1 LQPAP
6 ERGGASARLRRT
18 GRSGAFTLLALLAL
32 VLPLRVARAAI
43 ENSLWIDEIASLM
56 LASHPLGAIVD
67 HGAVDTNPPGYFF
80 ALKIW
85 LKLAKLA
92 GAEPGVLWARLLGTL
107 CWLVLALAAWTAG
120 ARCRGAYFGAVL
132 AWAVAAGAYA
142 GVQANDARGY
152 SISSVALFVCLAV
165 LVVQYRDGVAGEGAS
180 RDSPPPEGPSS
191 DGLPSDGLSRNGSP
205 GGASDRDGPSAS
217 RASRR
222 ALLLWLVYAAAA
234 STAMWTHL
242 LAAPVCVLLGL
253 AWLLLALAIRRRC
266 PSFLYLGGL
275 AHLLVGLSF
284 LPWLLH
290 LRAEVES
297 LRESAVGWM
306 TPATVPNLLAV
317 FAYWYPFGRIAG
329 PDQPAW
335 QLYDSL
341 GALSLLAP
349 LAAALWAARRRARPR
364 QDFQPAAAASGE
376 HLPPGDRRPPG
387 DGRPPERGGP
397 PGDGR
402 PPKWGGP
409 SGDGRLPEGHGPL
422 GDSRPL
428 LVLALCGFGVSL
440 LFVGLLWALQRLG
453 LMTVFFAPRYPA
465 LTAAPWAAGLAA
477 LSAWAVERAG
487 WPRARVWFLLLPWL
501 ACAGLGQ
508 LWAIRAEQSG
518 GLRAMRQRFSPLLPP
533 GGSRLYVLPADL
545 LPFFRRTF
553 GRFDLRPIEELPCA
567 LRKAAPATAATV
579 LDLNFWH
586 VLDHPQDLVARRV
599 IADGELAGRVERASF
614 PDWRADFNV
623 YRLSSIS
630 PAKAAD
636 LCAHGF
642 EPPSWNDPPR
652 ALASALAEN
661 QKFARGWSFPELGPD
676 LRLRRWASRPIA
688 EVLFDRPLAPG
699 RYQLHYSG
707 YRAGFPE
714 KIAHMELRLEGD
726 PAAHAFD
733 VPEGPIEIE
742 LGFTLARTARRPL
755 LRVTHPMWTPRAA
768 TGSSDARHLASLFS
782 HAWIEASPTG

>member
-1 LQPAP
+1 MARPRRKVSVAVSP
-6 ERGGASARLRRT
+6 ERRRT
-18 GRSGAFTLLALLAL
+18 SSRRPRKWRSGALGLLALLAL

-80 ALKIW
+80 ALKVW

-107 CWLVLALAAWTAG
+107 CWLVLALAAWAAG
-120 ARCRGAYFGAVL
+120 TRCRGASFGAVL
-132 AWAVAAGAYA
+132 AWTVAAGAYA

-165 LVVQYRDGVAGEGAS
+165 LVVQYRDG
-180 RDSPPPEGPSS
+180 
-191 DGLPSDGLSRNGSP
+191 
-205 GGASDRDGPSAS
+205 PSAS

-234 STAMWTHL
+234 TTAMWTHL

-275 AHLLVGLSF
+275 AHLLAGLSF

-329 PDQPAW
+329 PDQPGW
-335 QLYDSL
+335 QLFDSL

-349 LAAALWAARRRARPR
+349 LAAALWAARARPR

-387 DGRPPERGGP
+387 DGRPPE
-397 PGDGR
+397 
-402 PPKWGGP
+402 
-409 SGDGRLPEGHGPL
+409 GHGLP

-465 LTAAPWAAGLAA
+465 LTAAPWAAGVAA

-599 IADGELAGRVERASF
+599 IAGAASGGPGAGAAGAPDGAGGELAGTVERATF
-614 PDWRADFNV
+614 PDWRADFGV
-623 YRLSSIS
+623 YRLSSIA
-630 PAKAAD
+630 PARAVE
-636 LCAHGF
+636 LCARGF
-642 EPPSWNDPPR
+642 QPAGWDDPPR
-652 ALASALAEN
+652 ALASALAED
-661 QKFARGWSFPELGPD
+661 QKYARGWSFPELGPD

-733 VPEGPIEIE
+733 VPEGPIEIL
-742 LGFTLARTARRPL
+742 LGFTLARTARCPL